1 MEDAGFTFRQL
12 NYLIRNHDD
21 ALRPLAPAT
30 KTILLLTKTLYDGL
44 NAIDRDHPDV
54 EEANKDAAT
63 AELIRTKAGLLFDQ
77 SVVEQMLGLFEG
89 TAVYSTNAP
98 EDLVVTIPD
107 SLARK
112 IKYSNQKAA
121 TPPIASIQITGILTE
136 DEQNQAKTLSSD
148 PGWAKA
154 IVRAGKQPLN
164 VFNDV
169 LFGIFSENKID
180 AIKNL
185 LAGDVN
191 VPLDPQNPTPLV
203 ANTAPAK
210 RLYFLRHFLPFLRQR
225 LTHRLIVDT
234 LSGAAGLSG
243 EVTDVLLSEILVV
256 GSPSQSAMSA
266 LEKIK
271 DKPAGNPSGWKG
283 YLIPSADGA
292 YTFVATIATSETK
305 GPAPYYSLAK
315 KLSFSTSK
323 RIRPT
328 SGRAIRSS

>member
-1 MEDAGFTFRQL
+1 MTPSAIRQQTLALLEAWGKMEDAGFTFRQL
-12 NYLIRNHDD
+12 NYLIRNQDD
-21 ALRPLAPAT
+21 ALRPLAPAP

-77 SVVEQMLGLFEG
+77 SVVEQMIGLLEG

-98 EDLVVTIPD
+98 ENLVFTIPD

-112 IKYSNQKAA
+112 IKYSNQKTA
-121 TPPIASIQITGILTE
+121 TPPIASVQITGILTE

-154 IVRAGKQPLN
+154 IDRAGKQPLN

-191 VPLDPQNPTPLV
+191 VPLDRRTLPRSSPTP
-203 ANTAPAK
+203 P
-210 RLYFLRHFLPFLRQR
+210 RPSGFYFLRHFLPFLRRR

-243 EVTDVLLSEILVV
+243 EVTDVLLLGDIGRWLTLPVCHEC
-256 GSPSQSAMSA
+256 
-266 LEKIK
+266 
-271 DKPAGNPSGWKG
+271 AGE
-283 YLIPSADGA
+283 DQ
-292 YTFVATIATSETK
+292 
-305 GPAPYYSLAK
+305 
-315 KLSFSTSK
+315 
-323 RIRPT
+323 RQT
-328 SGRAIRSS
+328 SGKREWLERVPDSVR